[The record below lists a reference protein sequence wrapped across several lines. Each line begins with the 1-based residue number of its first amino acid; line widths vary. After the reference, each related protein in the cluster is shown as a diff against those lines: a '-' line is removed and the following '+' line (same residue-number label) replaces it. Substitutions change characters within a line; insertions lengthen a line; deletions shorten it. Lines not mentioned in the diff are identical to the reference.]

1 MVKRTLFSHGWVIV
15 TVFLVSGI
23 ALYGVR
29 FSYGVFFKSLEIEF
43 GLSRAATSS
52 IFSVN
57 LLLSGVSAFFMGWA
71 LDRYGPKVTLSL
83 MGLFTGLGL
92 ITTGF
97 TNSLWQLYI
106 TYSVLL
112 ALGIGAIFVVPMST
126 ISRWFDKKRG
136 LAAGIASLGIGL
148 GPLIM
153 APFATYIII
162 NYTWRIASIIIGL
175 VAFFVVL
182 PISRL
187 LKKSPAEV
195 GALSDGVTASSNG
208 TQNDHPPQTGLTLR
222 EALRTRSFYII
233 LLIYLFFSSNIF
245 FITTHLVPHVTDTGF
260 SAMEAATMLSVVG
273 VAAIVGRVLMG
284 IVSDR
289 IGRRFAVIVCA
300 LVQGVAVLW
309 LIWAHDFWML
319 QLFAISFGLAYSGM
333 SPSLAALISDTFG
346 VGRIGTILG
355 VLEVGFGLGAA
366 AGPAIGGY
374 IFDISGSYSAAFLL
388 WTVAMLTAA
397 VISFFVRQEHQI
409 VSKLL

>member
-1 MVKRTLFSHGWVIV
+1 MVKRTPFSHGWVIV
-15 TVFLVSGI
+15 IVFLVSGI

-106 TYSVLL
+106 TYSLLL

>member
-1 MVKRTLFSHGWVIV
+1 
-15 TVFLVSGI
+15 
-23 ALYGVR
+23 
-29 FSYGVFFKSLEIEF
+29 
-43 GLSRAATSS
+43 
-52 IFSVN
+52 
-57 LLLSGVSAFFMGWA
+57 
-71 LDRYGPKVTLSL
+71 
-83 MGLFTGLGL
+83 
-92 ITTGF
+92 
-97 TNSLWQLYI
+97 
-106 TYSVLL
+106 
-112 ALGIGAIFVVPMST
+112 
-126 ISRWFDKKRG
+126 
-136 LAAGIASLGIGL
+136 
-148 GPLIM
+148 
-153 APFATYIII
+153 
-162 NYTWRIASIIIGL
+162 

-195 GALSDGVTASSNG
+195 GALSDDVTASSNG

-260 SAMEAATMLSVVG
+260 SAMEAATMLSLVG

-333 SPSLAALISDTFG
+333 SPSLAALIGDTFG

-366 AGPAIGGY
+366 ADPAIGGY

-397 VISFFVRQEHQI
+397 VFSFFVRQEHQI

>member
-1 MVKRTLFSHGWVIV
+1 MVKRTPFSHGWVIV
-15 TVFLVSGI
+15 IAFLVSGI

-106 TYSVLL
+106 TYSLLL
-112 ALGIGAIFVVPMST
+112 AVGIGAIFVVPMST

>member
-1 MVKRTLFSHGWVIV
+1 M
-15 TVFLVSGI
+15 
-23 ALYGVR
+23 
-29 FSYGVFFKSLEIEF
+29 EIEF

-106 TYSVLL
+106 TYSLLL

-195 GALSDGVTASSNG
+195 GALSDGVTAFSNG

>member
-1 MVKRTLFSHGWVIV
+1 MVKRTPFSHGWVIV
-15 TVFLVSGI
+15 IVFLVSGI

-106 TYSVLL
+106 TYSLLL

-309 LIWAHDFWML
+309 LTWAHDFWML